1 MKTYRQIWEA
11 PKPFRS
17 DKWDHYLDLYDRY
30 LAPYRAQALDGRPVT
45 YLEIGVQGGGSLFTA
60 REYFG
65 PEARIF
71 GIDVDPASTAVAE
84 AGVADRVFIGQQGD
98 FDFLNEVIA
107 AIGTPDIVIDDGS
120 HQQGDMVTTFLGLFP
135 VLAENGLYVVED
147 THTIHYPSH
156 QDTTLG
162 INVYDYF
169 KGLADKMMPDFMVP
183 NRHRARFREH
193 PDQREG
199 QLERRNSIGTAIG
212 GLHFHDS
219 MIVVEKTP
227 YREAWRRN
235 A

>member
-11 PKPFRS
+11 PKRFRS

-30 LAPYRAQALDGRPVT
+30 LARYRGGRPIT
-45 YLEIGVQGGGSLFTA
+45 YLEIGVQAGGSLCVA

-65 PEARIF
+65 LEARIF
-71 GIDVDPASTAVAE
+71 GIDADPASRAVE
-84 AGVADRVFIGQQGD
+84 QAGIANRVFTGSQSD
-98 FDFLNEVIA
+98 FDFLNQVVAE
-107 AIGTPDIVIDDGS
+107 IGTPDIIVDDGS
-120 HQQGDMVTTFLGLFP
+120 HLQGDVVTTFLGLFP
-135 VLAENGLYVVED
+135 VLADDGLYVVED
-147 THTIHYPSH
+147 THTVHYPSH

-162 INVYDYF
+162 INIYDYF
-169 KGLADKMMPDFMVP
+169 KGLADKMMGDFMAQ
-183 NRHRARFREH
+183 NRHRARFRE
-193 PDQREG
+193 PPATREG
-199 QLERRNSIGTAIG
+199 RLDRRNPIGDAIA

>member
-30 LAPYRAQALDGRPVT
+30 LLPYRDGRPIT
-45 YLEIGVQGGGSLFTA
+45 YLEIGVQGGGSLCAA

-65 PEARIF
+65 PEAGIF
-71 GIDVDPASTAVAE
+71 GIDTDPGSRAVEE
-84 AGVADRVFIGQQGD
+84 AGIANRVFTGTQGD

-107 AIGTPDIVIDDGS
+107 EIGAPDIIVDDGS
-120 HQQGDMVTTFLGLFP
+120 HQQGDMVTTFMGLFP

-147 THTIHYPSH
+147 THTVFYPSH

-169 KGLADKMMPDFMVP
+169 KGLTDKMMVDFMHQ

-193 PDQREG
+193 PDAREG
-199 QLERRNSIGTAIG
+199 RLDRRNTIGTAIG